1 MADNITGKNIK
12 MLRKQK
18 QLTQKELADMLGY
31 GYTAISN
38 YENGR
43 NEPSI
48 KDLIKISDIFGI
60 SVDELIGHNKLYN
73 TNTNFFD
80 IIRKT
85 NSIKTD
91 MKIKIKEL
99 ENLLNCL

>member
-1 MADNITGKNIK
+1 MSDNITGKNIK

-18 QLTQKELADMLGY
+18 HLTQKELADMLGY

-60 SVDELIGHNKLYN
+60 SVDELIGHNKL
-73 TNTNFFD
+73 
-80 IIRKT
+80 
-85 NSIKTD
+85 
-91 MKIKIKEL
+91 
-99 ENLLNCL
+99 

>member
-48 KDLIKISDIFGI
+48 K
-60 SVDELIGHNKLYN
+60 
-73 TNTNFFD
+73 
-80 IIRKT
+80 
-85 NSIKTD
+85 TD

>member
-48 KDLIKISDIFGI
+48 KDLIKISDIFDI

-73 TNTNFFD
+73 TDINFFD

-99 ENLLNCL
+99 ENLLNRL

>member
-1 MADNITGKNIK
+1 MSDNITGKNIK

-18 QLTQKELADMLGY
+18 HLTQKELADMLGY

-73 TNTNFFD
+73 ANTNFFD

-99 ENLLNCL
+99 ENLLNRL